1 MVPGFGR
8 DAARGLACGIVAVLA
23 SSPFSTALANDL
35 RIETGAVER
44 TAGSAG
50 LRVSAKV
57 AWKNAWRNARNYDA
71 VWLFV
76 KVRPSPNAPWRH
88 VRLAATREGG
98 PLACAPSGDH
108 VGAFCR
114 AAAATHRGDLAGD
127 VVLELDTTS
136 WPANV
141 LTAPT
146 LEARVFGIEMV
157 YVPDGPF
164 SIGDRDTAS
173 VSHAA
178 FYRSTATGGH
188 GGPFRVTSEAAIRVA
203 PEDGALYYQA
213 RSPQYEGD
221 RGWPVPAEFPKG
233 TRAFY
238 IMKYET
244 LQGQYADF
252 LNTIGHYAASFRAP
266 LGGLDYATERGS
278 IRIVDAAY
286 AAAKPNRPAN
296 QMSWDD
302 GTAFADWAGLRP
314 MTELEFTKAARGPA
328 DPVPSDYPWGT
339 SSKAGLSRRV
349 GADDDLAQSGAADE
363 SRLADS
369 TRETLGASYWWVMD
383 LAGSVWERAVTIGHP
398 RGRAFRGTT
407 ATARSATTASPRMT
421 TGHSATTKPAA
432 TATAAADTTN
442 VRGSGRATGRCGS

>member
-44 TAGSAG
+44 TAGSAA

-76 KVRPSPNAPWRH
+76 KVRPSPNASWRH

-141 LTAPT
+141 LTTPT

-203 PEDGALYYQA
+203 PEDGTLYYQV

-221 RGWPVPAEFPKG
+221 RGGPVPAEFPKG

-286 AAAKPNRPAN
+286 VAAKPNRPAN

-339 SSKAGLSRRV
+339 SSKAGLARQLYSRDVRRLVLVGDGPRGVRV
-349 GADDDLAQSGAADE
+349 GA
-363 SRLADS
+363 
-369 TRETLGASYWWVMD
+369 
-383 LAGSVWERAVTIGHP
+383 
-398 RGRAFRGTT
+398 GRHDRSS
-407 ATARSATTASPRMT
+407 ARSGVPRNARRR
-421 TGHSATTKPAA
+421 HAP
-432 TATAAADTTN
+432 
-442 VRGSGRATGRCGS
+442 RLRPRHE

>member
-221 RGWPVPAEFPKG
+221 RGGPVPAEFPKG

-286 AAAKPNRPAN
+286 VAAKPNRPAN

-314 MTELEFTKAARGPA
+314 MTELEFTKAARGLA

-349 GADDDLAQSGAADE
+349 GADDDL
-363 SRLADS
+363 
-369 TRETLGASYWWVMD
+369 
-383 LAGSVWERAVTIGHP
+383 
-398 RGRAFRGTT
+398 GRAGRPMNHGSRTPL
-407 ATARSATTASPRMT
+407 ARR
-421 TGHSATTKPAA
+421 
-432 TATAAADTTN
+432 
-442 VRGSGRATGRCGS
+442 

>member
-1 MVPGFGR
+1 MVPGFGKG
-8 DAARGLACGIVAVLA
+8 AARRLACSIVAVLV
-23 SSPFSTALANDL
+23 SSPLSAALANDL
-35 RIETGAVER
+35 RIETGTVER
-44 TAGSAG
+44 SAGGSG
-50 LRVSAKV
+50 LRVTAKV
-57 AWKNAWRNARNYDA
+57 AWKNAWRNTRNHDA

-76 KVRPSPNAPWRH
+76 KVRLSPNAPWRH
-88 VRLAATREGG
+88 ARLLATRAGG

-114 AAAATHRGDLAGD
+114 AAATTHRGDLAGD

-136 WPANV
+136 WPSTV
-141 LTAPT
+141 LTAAT
-146 LEARVFGIEMV
+146 LEARAFGIEMV

-164 SIGDRDTAS
+164 SVGDRDTAS

-188 GGPFRVTSEAAIRVA
+188 GGPYRITSEAAIRVA
-203 PEDGALYYQA
+203 PEEGALYYQA

-221 RGWPVPAEFPKG
+221 RGGPVPPEFPKG

-266 LGGLDYATERGS
+266 LGGLEYATERGS
-278 IRIVDAAY
+278 IRIVDGAY
-286 AAAKPNRPAN
+286 VGAKPNRPAN

-314 MTELEFTKAARGPA
+314 MTELEYTKAARGPA
-328 DPVPSDYPWGT
+328 DPVPSD
-339 SSKAGLSRRV
+339 
-349 GADDDLAQSGAADE
+349 
-363 SRLADS
+363 
-369 TRETLGASYWWVMD
+369 
-383 LAGSVWERAVTIGHP
+383 
-398 RGRAFRGTT
+398 
-407 ATARSATTASPRMT
+407 
-421 TGHSATTKPAA
+421 
-432 TATAAADTTN
+432 
-442 VRGSGRATGRCGS
+442 